1 MHFAW
6 TCTCGTRVVR
16 AGRWAALLTTTALG
30 LISLAG
36 AAWGQA
42 PSESGAPTNTA
53 ATAAETPE
61 SGDTVG
67 TPPPTPTERSDATD
81 VDAEAAAP
89 PTPEAPRS
97 TSAALTAWAAEQSPP
112 CKVRAIAKSGDAHLL
127 ACGEAGLWRVRTAE
141 GGFLLEARE
150 QRGGEVVGFT
160 LIDGVPLV
168 LVDLRVIQPL
178 DGGTKVVT
186 GTVAVVD
193 QPEPTVAAWG
203 DDRNVALGGTVESI
217 EGIRIGIQLPRGH
230 RVVVGYR
237 VAFTW
242 GGQRVVG
249 RVVRADPMHADVLIG
264 LNEPSPPIG
273 TAAEGTPEGTT
284 SRIMAP
290 RDGDYHYR
298 LDLGVRGGFSRD
310 GIFGAEG
317 GIMARYGHLALSAEV
332 RPFAFS
338 TMGIEVVQ
346 AFVSVG
352 VTTTWFGISFGG
364 GTTTVNRHGQ
374 NPPGT
379 GILMTPAV
387 RFGTIDGFN
396 VRARLGVALHR
407 QEMTFTAL
415 FVDSQIPISRS
426 FALLAGG
433 GGGDL
438 GLAEWEAGL
447 RSLLLGKGGKGSWF
461 LHTTAGATV
470 LGHNTATAA
479 APHVRIVVETR
490 L

>member
-6 TCTCGTRVVR
+6 TCTAVPHVPR
-16 AGRWAALLTTTALG
+16 AGRWAALLTTTTLC

-36 AAWGQA
+36 SARGQTPGESGPPSNAAA
-42 PSESGAPTNTA
+42 TTAEIAEPVDTSGAPPSA
-53 ATAAETPE
+53 
-61 SGDTVG
+61 
-67 TPPPTPTERSDATD
+67 PTEGSLATD
-81 VDAEAAAP
+81 VDAEPAASAAP
-89 PTPEAPRS
+89 ETPRS

-127 ACGEAGLWRVRTAE
+127 ACGEVGLWRVRTAE

-168 LVDLRVIQPL
+168 LVDLRVVQPL

-186 GTVAVVD
+186 GTVAFVD
-193 QPEPTVAAWG
+193 QPEATVPAWG
-203 DDRNVALGGTVESI
+203 DHRNVALGGTVESI
-217 EGIRIGIQLPRGH
+217 DGIRIGVQLPRDHG
-230 RVVVGYR
+230 VSVGYR

-242 GGQRVVG
+242 DDQRVIG
-249 RVVRADPMHADVLIG
+249 RVVQAGPMHADVLVG
-264 LNEPSPPIG
+264 LNEPRPPIG
-273 TAAEGTPEGTT
+273 TAAEGTPEHTT

-290 RDGDYHYR
+290 RDGVYHYR
-298 LDLGVRGGFSRD
+298 FDLGIRGGFSRD

-317 GIMARYGHLALSAEV
+317 GIQARYGHVALSGEV

-338 TMGIEVVQ
+338 TVGIQVVQ

-352 VTTTWFGISFGG
+352 VTTTWFGLSLGG
-364 GTTTVNRHGQ
+364 GTSTVNRHGS

-379 GILMTPAV
+379 GILMTPAL
-387 RFGTIDGFN
+387 RFGTIDGLN
-396 VRARLGVALHR
+396 VRVRVGMAFHR
-407 QEMTFTAL
+407 QETTFTAL
-415 FVDSQIPISRS
+415 FVESQVPISRS
-426 FALLAGG
+426 LALLAGG

-438 GLAEWEAGL
+438 GLAEGEAGL
-447 RSLLLGKGGKGSWF
+447 RSLIHGNGGKGSWF

-470 LGHNTATAA
+470 LEDNTRAVA